1 MCIRD
6 SFRTPGSAAT
16 NNLTPAGSTGK
27 STFFPWRYSVSY
39 PTLREYGITARY
51 KF

>member
-1 MCIRD
+1 VQPDGTYFTAPAGR
-6 SFRTPGSAAT
+6 
-16 NNLTPAGSTGK
+16 TPAGTAGR

-39 PTLREYGITARY
+39 GTLREYGITARY